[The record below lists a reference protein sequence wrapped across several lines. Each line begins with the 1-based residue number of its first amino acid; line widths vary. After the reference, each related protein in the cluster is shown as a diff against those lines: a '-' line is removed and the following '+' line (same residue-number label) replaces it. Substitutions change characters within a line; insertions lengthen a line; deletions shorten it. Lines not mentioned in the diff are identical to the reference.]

1 MGQDPG
7 QVIGTMKGK
16 RKIVWNMV
24 WNWGGMAVAMLA
36 GLLVAPLLV
45 RRLGDTTYGLWI
57 LMGSLTS
64 YFGLLDLGVRGS
76 VGRNIA
82 YHRARHDM
90 AGVNATLSTAL
101 ALLCAAAV
109 VALVGTLVLLAVFP
123 RVFDVRA
130 ADAAGCRLA
139 LLLVGVNVA
148 L

>member
-1 MGQDPG
+1 
-7 QVIGTMKGK
+7 
-16 RKIVWNMV
+16 
-24 WNWGGMAVAMLA
+24 
-36 GLLVAPLLV
+36 
-45 RRLGDTTYGLWI
+45 
-57 LMGSLTS
+57 
-64 YFGLLDLGVRGS
+64 GS

-148 L
+148 LTFPLTLFDALLWAFQRFDLLNATDIPAVILRTALTFYFIGTGHGLVELALVALLTGVAGSWAQAW